1 MGLSKLVNAPRDNCS
16 AGFALDRAERCRCRA
31 ERGEQT
37 RSEHMKLDLR
47 VTVPTVAST
56 GGKIDPLT
64 ATATMHVTFIQV
76 L

>member
-1 MGLSKLVNAPRDNCS
+1 MRLN
-16 AGFALDRAERCRCRA
+16 
-31 ERGEQT
+31 
-37 RSEHMKLDLR
+37 LR

-64 ATATMHVTFIQV
+64 STATQHFTLVQV